1 MTPLVKSENIIDYIP
16 QRSPFVMVGD
26 LVSRNEGSA
35 KSHFQIKDDNIFVSE
50 GKFTVSGLLENIAQT
65 AAANVGYAFIT
76 KKLPVPVGFIGAISK
91 VKIFNLP
98 LADSTIET
106 SIEILQEIFDIT
118 LIEGVVKQNGEI
130 IVSCQMKIMV
140 DKTSST

>member
-1 MTPLVKSENIIDYIP
+1 MIPLVKSENIIDYIP

-26 LVSRNEGSA
+26 LVSRNEVSA

-65 AAANVGYAFIT
+65 AAANVGYAFIANS
-76 KKLPVPVGFIGAISK
+76 LPVPVGFIGAISK

-98 LADSTIET
+98 PSNSAIET